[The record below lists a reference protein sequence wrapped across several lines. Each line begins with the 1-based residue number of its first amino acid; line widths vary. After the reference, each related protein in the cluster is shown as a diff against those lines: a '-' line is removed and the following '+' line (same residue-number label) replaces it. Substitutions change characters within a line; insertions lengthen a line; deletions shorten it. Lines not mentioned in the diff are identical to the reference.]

1 MKQKKNEEV
10 SKKEMGLRKEIYESE
25 QSKTR
30 WLLLFSCEV
39 LGVRSYQTFGW
50 LKAKYPCIPQ
60 IRKKK
65 RVEMGGLLV
74 GGTGKSGPAGR
85 VIRQEEAM
93 QQNAA
98 YGQRDKG
105 GPKYI
110 YENEEKKEEKK
121 GKRLD
126 KTLVIE
132 SVTHL
137 LAREGR
143 KKKVLARGD
152 KRGGTEWIRRGNRN
166 IKKTSGSDCM
176 AGLLSF
182 LFLFGV
188 AVYIYFRVL
197 YFVCLVKKN

>member
-1 MKQKKNEEV
+1 M
-10 SKKEMGLRKEIYESE
+10 
-25 QSKTR
+25 
-30 WLLLFSCEV
+30 
-39 LGVRSYQTFGW
+39 
-50 LKAKYPCIPQ
+50 KAKYPCIPQ

-65 RVEMGGLLV
+65 KRVEVGGLLV
-74 GGTGKSGPAGR
+74 VGSVWYWEKWSSRPCYKTRG
-85 VIRQEEAM
+85 
-93 QQNAA
+93 NAA
-98 YGQRDKG
+98 ELGLRTAGQR

-110 YENEEKKEEKK
+110 YENEEKKEEEK

-126 KTLVIE
+126 KSLVIE

-137 LAREGR
+137 LAREG

-182 LFLFGV
+182 CFGV
-188 AVYIYFRVL
+188 PEYIYFRVM
-197 YFVCLVKKN
+197 YFVHLV